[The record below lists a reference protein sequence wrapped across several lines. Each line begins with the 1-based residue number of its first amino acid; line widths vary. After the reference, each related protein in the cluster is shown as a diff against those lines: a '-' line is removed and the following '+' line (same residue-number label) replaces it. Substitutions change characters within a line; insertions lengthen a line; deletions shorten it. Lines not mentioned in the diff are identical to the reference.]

1 MAGKKSK
8 RCEKNFIGRNFLMTD
23 HKKNKKGKKAVTRRD
38 FLAGNGAVL
47 AAGAFGASVP
57 MASGPQEAGIPKP
70 WLPKKWDYETDVVIA
85 GIGYAGQS
93 AAIAAHDA
101 GADVLVLE
109 KATKDL
115 SGGNSCCA
123 VGGNSIWDNADEC
136 YTDLRHA
143 GIDVPEELVN
153 AMVEANKSVKAWL
166 KKLGIEL
173 STRSKAT
180 KKTWFISNAETGG
193 TNGYSLYMA
202 IQANVEKRGIKIM
215 YETPAKELIQDPV
228 SKEIV
233 GVVAYEGAKG
243 VYGEGGKKIYIKA
256 KKGVIL
262 ACGGY
267 EGNQKMWSY
276 FNYPGMEVF
285 AGGSPYNTGDGILMS
300 SEVGAPL
307 WHMFLKEWMAGCCA
321 PASREIGCAIDCSL
335 RQGHIYVNRAGERF
349 MDETIRFTHR
359 RPHIEPCHFRSGVD
373 VRPGLWHGMGGY
385 PNMPFYLV
393 CDDVYRK
400 KGPFVRGSG
409 GGASG
414 SMFFNIKKLYEWS
427 SDNSMEIEKGWII
440 QADTIAELAAK
451 MKIDAEGLQKTVEQV
466 NEVNR
471 TKKDPRFGNTTLL
484 PISAPPFYGMEMA
497 LSLINTMGGPQ
508 HNGKG
513 QTLNKE
519 GNPIPRLYSVGELG
533 SFFSLCYSGGVNIP
547 EAHSFGRFAGEHA
560 AALAPWG

>member
-1 MAGKKSK
+1 
-8 RCEKNFIGRNFLMTD
+8 
-23 HKKNKKGKKAVTRRD
+23 
-38 FLAGNGAVL
+38 
-47 AAGAFGASVP
+47 
-57 MASGPQEAGIPKP
+57 
-70 WLPKKWDYETDVVIA
+70 
-85 GIGYAGQS
+85 
-93 AAIAAHDA
+93 
-101 GADVLVLE
+101 
-109 KATKDL
+109 
-115 SGGNSCCA
+115 
-123 VGGNSIWDNADEC
+123 
-136 YTDLRHA
+136 
-143 GIDVPEELVN
+143 
-153 AMVEANKSVKAWL
+153 
-166 KKLGIEL
+166 
-173 STRSKAT
+173 
-180 KKTWFISNAETGG
+180 
-193 TNGYSLYMA
+193 
-202 IQANVEKRGIKIM
+202 
-215 YETPAKELIQDPV
+215 
-228 SKEIV
+228 
-233 GVVAYEGAKG
+233 
-243 VYGEGGKKIYIKA
+243 
-256 KKGVIL
+256 
-262 ACGGY
+262 
-267 EGNQKMWSY
+267 
-276 FNYPGMEVF
+276 
-285 AGGSPYNTGDGILMS
+285 
-300 SEVGAPL
+300 
-307 WHMFLKEWMAGCCA
+307 
-321 PASREIGCAIDCSL
+321 
-335 RQGHIYVNRAGERF
+335 
-349 MDETIRFTHR
+349 
-359 RPHIEPCHFRSGVD
+359 
-373 VRPGLWHGMGGY
+373 
-385 PNMPFYLV
+385 MPFYLV

>member
-1 MAGKKSK
+1 MA
-8 RCEKNFIGRNFLMTD
+8 EA
-23 HKKNKKGKKAVTRRD
+23 KKNKEGEKRVTRRN
-38 FLAGNGAVL
+38 FLAGNGAVI
-47 AAGAFGASVP
+47 AAGALGASVP
-57 MASGPQEAGIPKP
+57 ATLGSQEIDATKP
-70 WLPKKWDYETDVVIA
+70 WLPKKWDYEADVVIA
-85 GIGYAGQS
+85 GIGFAGQS

-109 KATKDL
+109 KATKEL
-115 SGGNSCCA
+115 SGGNSCCS
-123 VGGNSIWDNADEC
+123 VGGNSVWDNADEC

-143 GIDVPEELVN
+143 GPDVPEDLVV
-153 AMVEANKSVKAWL
+153 AMVESNKSILAWL
-166 KKLGIEL
+166 KKLGIEV
-173 STRSKAT
+173 STRTKAT
-180 KKTWFISNAETGG
+180 KKTWFIANAENGG
-193 TNGYSLYMA
+193 SNGYSLYKA

-215 YETPAKELIQDPV
+215 YETPVKELIQDPV

-233 GVVAYEGAKG
+233 GAVAYERAKG
-243 VYGEGGKKIYIKA
+243 FYGEGGKKVYVKA

-285 AGGSPYNTGDGILMS
+285 AGGTPYNTGDGILMAC
-300 SEVGAPL
+300 EVGAPL

-335 RQGHIYVNRAGERF
+335 QRGHIYVNRAGERF
-349 MDETIRFTHR
+349 MNETISFTHR
-359 RPHIEPCHFRSGVD
+359 RPHIEPCHFRSGID

-400 KGPFVRGSG
+400 KGGFVRRLGTGS
-409 GGASG
+409 SG
-414 SMFFNIKKLYEWS
+414 SMFFNIKRLYDWS
-427 SDNSMEIEKGWII
+427 PDNSKEIAKGWII

-451 MKIDAEGLQKTVEQV
+451 MKIDAEGLQRTVELV
-466 NEVNR
+466 NDANR
-471 TKKDPRFGNTTLL
+471 TKKDPQFDNTTLL
-484 PISAPPFYGMEMA
+484 PIATPPFYGMEMA

-547 EAHSFGRFAGEHA
+547 EAHSFGRIAGEHA
-560 AALAPWG
+560 ASLAPWG

>member
-1 MAGKKSK
+1 
-8 RCEKNFIGRNFLMTD
+8 MTEG
-23 HKKNKKGKKAVTRRD
+23 KKGKKGKKLVTRRD
-38 FLAGNGAVL
+38 FLLDNGAVI
-47 AAGAFGASVP
+47 AAGALGASAP
-57 MASGPQEAGIPKP
+57 MALGAQSKAQGTDMSKP
-70 WLPKKWDYETDVVIA
+70 WLPKKWDYEADVVIA

-101 GADVLVLE
+101 GANVLVLE
-109 KATKDL
+109 KATKEL

-123 VGGNSIWDNADEC
+123 VGGNSVWDNVKEC

-143 GIDVPEELVN
+143 APDVPEELVT
-153 AMVEANKSVKAWL
+153 AMVEANQSVLAWL
-166 KKLGIEL
+166 KKLGIEMT
-173 STRSKAT
+173 TRAT
-180 KKTWFISNAETGG
+180 GTKRTWFISNAKTGG
-193 TNGYSLYMA
+193 SNGNHLWMA
-202 IQANVEKRGIKIM
+202 IQNRVEDRKIKIM
-215 YETPAKELIQDPV
+215 YETPAKELVQDPI

-243 VYGEGGKKIYIKA
+243 FYGKEGKKVYIRA

-267 EGNQKMWSY
+267 EGNLKMWSY

-285 AGGSPYNTGDGILMS
+285 TGGTPYNTGDGILMAC
-300 SEVGAPL
+300 EVGAPL
-307 WHMFLKEWMAGCCA
+307 WHMFLREWEAGCCA
-321 PASREIGCAIDCSL
+321 PASREMGCAVECSL
-335 RQGHIYVNRAGERF
+335 QRGHVYINRAGERF
-349 MDETIRFTHR
+349 MNEAVSFTHR
-359 RPHIEPCHFRSGVD
+359 RPEIEPCHFQSGID

-385 PNMPFYLV
+385 PNTPFYLV

-400 KGPFVRGSG
+400 KGGFVGPLRPNSDTKF
-409 GGASG
+409 
-414 SMFFNIKKLYEWS
+414 MHVKKLYNWS
-427 SDNSMEIEKGWII
+427 ADNSAEIAKGWVI

-451 MKIDAEGLQKTVEQV
+451 MKINAEGLQRTVELV
-466 NEVNR
+466 NEVNK
-471 TKKDPRFGNTTLL
+471 TKKDPQFGNTTLL
-484 PISAPPFYGMEMA
+484 PIATPPYYGMEIA

-508 HNGKG
+508 HNGNG

-547 EAHSFGRFAGEHA
+547 EAHSFGRIAGEHA